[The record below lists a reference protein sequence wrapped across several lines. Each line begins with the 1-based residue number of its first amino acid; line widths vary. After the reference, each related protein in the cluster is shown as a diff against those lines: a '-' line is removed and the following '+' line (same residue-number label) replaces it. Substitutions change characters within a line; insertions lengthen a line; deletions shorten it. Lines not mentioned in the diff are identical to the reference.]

1 MHTRLFVVSVLLA
14 LTLAACGQSDP
25 LEYSRQQLELQQ
37 QRAAAERAEQQAA
50 SMAPF
55 DQALGAAWRIFLAA
69 LPLVALGIGIDAYR
83 QRRRP
88 LVHVDPVTGTLP
100 APRAMIDSGEL
111 AGAMVEA
118 LAAYHRT
125 QQIAA
130 SQPRI
135 DKLNV
140 TIKEPSPLPQM
151 PLTAPALISTEPEA
165 PALPSIVELAD
176 VLPTVRGGHLAFGV
190 LPNGELLQL
199 PFGRAYHFLG
209 AGDTR
214 TGKTVM
220 LDSLIVQLHHMA
232 QRLPLSLYG
241 GDFKREL
248 AATWHAS
255 PLFSTIETQPSAIA
269 DMLVDLVEGPD
280 GVHRRYDR
288 FKVEGHQRGRII
300 RNVGDWRTITGEL
313 PKLSIVVL
321 DELNAVLEA
330 AKRSDRVA
338 ESLKVLLQTGAG
350 AGVYVLGGAQY
361 LSSAVFSR
369 DGSKQFVSRCLFG
382 AYDDTAARMMF
393 GSVDSAVRSQIDGTP
408 GRGLIRTVSQ
418 SQPQPF
424 QALHAGEQ
432 DILDA
437 ISGATRH
444 DSITPVAGSTASTAL
459 ETVKP
464 QDAGRVVTL
473 PEPAN
478 NLPQVAPEPATVEA
492 PDVPELERVQIVAL
506 ARAGIS
512 RGKICEQVYGA
523 RGGRGYTAVK
533 QTLDA
538 AGL

>member
-1 MHTRLFVVSVLLA
+1 MRVMFITALLT

-25 LEYSRQQLELQQ
+25 LAYSKASLELQQ
-37 QRAAAERAEQQAA
+37 AQRAAEQAQARQQALEPLDRAVAA
-50 SMAPF
+50 S
-55 DQALGAAWRIFLAA
+55 WRVFLAA
-69 LPLVALGIGIDAYR
+69 LPLVALGISVDAYR

-88 LVHVDPVTGTLP
+88 LVTPNHAGQLPV
-100 APRAMIDSGEL
+100 PRAMIDSGEL

-135 DKLNV
+135 DKLSITV
-140 TIKEPSPLPQM
+140 KQPAALPQI
-151 PLTAPALISTEPEA
+151 PPAAPALISTEPEA

-176 VLPTVRGGHLAFGV
+176 VLPRVRGGHLAFGM

-255 PLFSTIETQPSAIA
+255 PLFSTIETQPGAIA

-288 FKVEGHQRGRII
+288 FKVEGQQRGRII

-313 PKLSIVVL
+313 PRLSIVVL
-321 DELNAVLEA
+321 DEINAVLEA

-393 GSVDSAVRSQIDGTP
+393 GTVDSAVRSQIDGTP

-418 SQPQPF
+418 AQPQPF

-437 ISGATRH
+437 IAT
-444 DSITPVAGSTASTAL
+444 IPTPIPTERTLAAVPVNAVPVHSEATNHEQAREVGTFNHA
-459 ETVKP
+459 P
-464 QDAGRVVTL
+464 QTPAQADEL
-473 PEPAN
+473 PER
-478 NLPQVAPEPATVEA
+478 
-492 PDVPELERVQIVAL
+492 ERIEILAL
-506 ARAGIS
+506 ARAGVP
-512 RGKICEQVYGA
+512 RGKIADQVH
-523 RGGRGYTAVK
+523 GGRGKYGAIK
-533 QTLDA
+533 ALLDA

>member
-1 MHTRLFVVSVLLA
+1 MRILFITALLTLA
-14 LTLAACGQSDP
+14 LAACGQPDS
-25 LEYSRQQLELQQ
+25 LEFSRQQLELQQ

-55 DQALGAAWRIFLAA
+55 DQAVGAAWRVFLAA
-69 LPLVALGIGIDAYR
+69 LPLVALGIGVDAYR

-88 LVHVDPVTGTLP
+88 LVTPNHAGQLPV
-100 APRAMIDSGEL
+100 PRAMIDSGEL
-111 AGAMVEA
+111 AGAMVQA
-118 LAAYHRT
+118 LQAYHNT

-135 DKLNV
+135 DKL
-140 TIKEPSPLPQM
+140 TITVKE
-151 PLTAPALISTEPEA
+151 APALEA
-165 PALPSIVELAD
+165 FPRRLPATDAPLIAASDMPALPSIVELSD
-176 VLPTVRGGHLAFGV
+176 VLPTVRGGHLAFGM

-248 AATWHAS
+248 AATWHGS

-288 FKVEGHQRGRII
+288 FKHEGQQRGRII
-300 RNVGDWRTITGEL
+300 RNVGDWRSITGEL
-313 PKLSIVVL
+313 PRLSIVVL
-321 DELNAVLEA
+321 DEINAVLEA

-382 AYDDTAARMMF
+382 TYDDTAARMMF

-424 QALHAGEQ
+424 QALHTGEQ

-437 ISGATRH
+437 IASIHAPVPDGRTLQAVAVNAVPAHSEATNH
-444 DSITPVAGSTASTAL
+444 EQACEVGTFIQPTQSTAQAD
-459 ETVKP
+459 E
-464 QDAGRVVTL
+464 L
-473 PEPAN
+473 PER
-478 NLPQVAPEPATVEA
+478 
-492 PDVPELERVQIVAL
+492 ERIEILAL
-506 ARAGIS
+506 ARAGVA
-512 RGKICEQVYGA
+512 RGKIADQVH
-523 RGGRGYTAVK
+523 GGRGKYAAIK
-533 QTLDA
+533 ALLDA

>member
-1 MHTRLFVVSVLLA
+1 MRTLILLFFA
-14 LTLAACGQSDP
+14 LTLAACGQPDS

-37 QRAAAERAEQQAA
+37 QRAVAQRAEQQAA

-55 DQALGAAWRIFLAA
+55 DQAVGAAWRIVLAA
-69 LPLVALGIGIDAYR
+69 LPLVALGIGVDAYR

-88 LVHVDPVTGTLP
+88 LVTPNHAGQLPV
-100 APRAMIDSGEL
+100 PRAMIDSGEL

-130 SQPRI
+130 AQPRI
-135 DKLNV
+135 DKLNITV
-140 TIKEPSPLPQM
+140 KEPAAFPQI

-288 FKVEGHQRGRII
+288 FKHEGQQRGRII

-313 PKLSIVVL
+313 PRLSIVVL
-321 DELNAVLEA
+321 DEINAVLEA

-393 GSVDSAVRSQIDGTP
+393 GGNVDSAVRSQINGAP
-408 GRGLIRTVSQ
+408 GRGLIRTVVQ
-418 SQPQPF
+418 AQPQPF
-424 QALHAGEQ
+424 QALHVGEQ

-437 ISGATRH
+437 I
-444 DSITPVAGSTASTAL
+444 ASVTTCGESSLVRVVSPSSAL
-459 ETVKP
+459 ESPSVLAVGSAESIPKAP
-464 QDAGRVVTL
+464 
-473 PEPAN
+473 P
-478 NLPQVAPEPATVEA
+478 NLPQTMLESPTVE
-492 PDVPELERVQIVAL
+492 VPEIEKVQMIAL
-506 ARAGIS
+506 AQAGIS
-512 RGKICEQVYGA
+512 RTKICQQLYGVSA
-523 RGGRGYTAVK
+523 GRAYERVK
-533 QTLDA
+533 QTLNA

>member
-1 MHTRLFVVSVLLA
+1 MRVSPLLA
-14 LTLAACGQSDP
+14 GAALTLALAACGQSNS

-37 QRAAAERAEQQAA
+37 QRAAAERAEQRADALEPVSRVA
-50 SMAPF
+50 SF
-55 DQALGAAWRIFLAA
+55 TWYALLAVVPVLA
-69 LPLVALGIGIDAYR
+69 VGVALDTYL
-83 QRRRP
+83 QRRKA
-88 LVHVDPVTGTLP
+88 LVYPNHAGQLPV
-100 APRAMIDSGEL
+100 PRAMIDSGEL

-118 LAAYHRT
+118 LGAYHRT

-135 DKLNV
+135 DKLNITV
-140 TIKEPSPLPQM
+140 KEPSPLPQI
-151 PLTAPALISTEPEA
+151 PLTAPGLITAQPEA
-165 PALPSIVELAD
+165 PVLPSIVELAD
-176 VLPTVRGGHLAFGV
+176 VLPTVRGGHLAFGM

-248 AATWHAS
+248 AATWSNS
-255 PLFSTIETQPSAIA
+255 PLFAAIETQPGAIA

-280 GVHRRYDR
+280 GVHRRYDL
-288 FKVEGHQRGRII
+288 FKQAGQERGRII
-300 RNVGDWRTITGEL
+300 RNIGEWKTITGEL
-313 PKLSIVVL
+313 PRLSIVVL
-321 DELNAVLEA
+321 DEINAVLEA

-361 LSSAVFSR
+361 LSTAVFSR

-382 AYDDTAARMMF
+382 AYDDTSARMMF
-393 GSVDSAVRSQIDGTP
+393 GGNVDTSIRAQIDGTP

-418 SQPQPF
+418 AQPQPF

-432 DILDA
+432 DILAA
-437 ISGATRH
+437 IATISA
-444 DSITPVAGSTASTAL
+444 DGKAQPTYAVSPSTAQESPKAL
-459 ETVKP
+459 IVGSAEI
-464 QDAGRVVTL
+464 L
-473 PEPAN
+473 PET
-478 NLPQVAPEPATVEA
+478 PETTAHSTMETPTVE
-492 PDVPELERVQIVAL
+492 VPEIEKVQMIAL
-506 ARAGIS
+506 AQAGIS
-512 RGKICEQVYGA
+512 RTKICQQLYGVSA
-523 RGGRGYTAVK
+523 GRAYERVK
-533 QTLDA
+533 QTLNA

>member
-1 MHTRLFVVSVLLA
+1 MKYRPLLA
-14 LTLAACGQSDP
+14 SAALTLTLAACGLPDS
-25 LEYSRQQLELQQ
+25 LAYSRQQLELQQ
-37 QRAAAERAEQQAA
+37 QRAAAERAEHQAA

-55 DQALGAAWRIFLAA
+55 DRAVAASWRVFLAA
-69 LPLVALGIGIDAYR
+69 LPFVALGIGIDAYR
-83 QRRRP
+83 RRAVP
-88 LVHVDPVTGTLP
+88 LVTPNHAGQLPV
-100 APRAMIDSGEL
+100 PRAMIDSGEL
-111 AGAMVEA
+111 AGAMVQALHQFHATQA
-118 LAAYHRT
+118 LAAT
-125 QQIAA
+125 
-130 SQPRI
+130 QPRI
-135 DKLNV
+135 DKLNITV
-140 TIKEPSPLPQM
+140 KEPSPLPQM
-151 PLTAPALISTEPEA
+151 PPAVPSLIAAEPEA
-165 PALPSIVELAD
+165 LALPSIVELAD

-232 QRLPLSLYG
+232 QRLPLSLHG

-288 FKVEGHQRGRII
+288 FKHEGQQRGRII

-313 PKLSIVVL
+313 PRLSIVVL
-321 DELNAVLEA
+321 DEINAVLEA

-393 GSVDSAVRSQIDGTP
+393 GSVDSAVRAQIDGTP

-437 ISGATRH
+437 IATIPTYGQSTPVYTVNPSNAQESPKALVVGSGESST
-444 DSITPVAGSTASTAL
+444 ITPQ
-459 ETVKP
+459 K
-464 QDAGRVVTL
+464 L
-473 PEPAN
+473 PEN
-478 NLPQVAPEPATVEA
+478 TPESPTVE
-492 PDVPELERVQIVAL
+492 VPEIEKVQMIAL
-506 ARAGIS
+506 AQAGIS
-512 RGKICEQVYGA
+512 RTKICQQLYGVSA
-523 RGGRGYTAVK
+523 GRAYERVK
-533 QTLDA
+533 QTLNA

>member
-1 MHTRLFVVSVLLA
+1 MRLLA
-14 LTLAACGQSDP
+14 PLILVLTLAACGQSDP
-25 LEYSRQQLELQQ
+25 LAYSKSQLELQ
-37 QRAAAERAEQQAA
+37 AAQQAA
-50 SMAPF
+50 QQAQARQEALEPF
-55 DQALGAAWRIFLAA
+55 DRAVGVAWRIFLAA
-69 LPLVALGIGIDAYR
+69 LPLVALGIGVDAYR

-88 LVHVDPVTGTLP
+88 LVTPNHAGQLPV
-100 APRAMIDSGEL
+100 PRAMIDSGEL
-111 AGAMVEA
+111 AGAMVQA

-135 DKLNV
+135 DKLNITV
-140 TIKEPSPLPQM
+140 KE
-151 PLTAPALISTEPEA
+151 APALEATPHRLPETGA
-165 PALPSIVELAD
+165 PLIAASDMPALPSIVELSD

-255 PLFSTIETQPSAIA
+255 PLFSTIETQPGAIA

-288 FKVEGHQRGRII
+288 FKHEGQQRGRII
-300 RNVGDWRTITGEL
+300 RNVGDWRSITGEL

-321 DELNAVLEA
+321 DEINAVLEA

-393 GSVDSAVRSQIDGTP
+393 GSIDSAIRSQIDGTP

-418 SQPQPF
+418 AQPQPF

-432 DILDA
+432 DILAA
-437 ISGATRH
+437 IASATGHCGRAH
-444 DSITPVAGSTASTAL
+444 AAGSSASTAL
-459 ETVKP
+459 ETYKARYAE
-464 QDAGRVVTL
+464 QVVTL
-473 PEPAN
+473 PEPAT

-492 PDVPELERVQIVAL
+492 ADVPELERVQIVAL
-506 ARAGIS
+506 AKAGIS

-523 RGGRGYTAVK
+523 RGGRGYAAVK

>member
-1 MHTRLFVVSVLLA
+1 MHTRFFVVSTLLTFA
-14 LTLAACGQSDP
+14 LAGCGQSDP
-25 LEYSRQQLELQQ
+25 LAYSNAQLEYQARLVES
-37 QRAAAERAEQQAA
+37 ERAEARATALEPFERAVGA
-50 SMAPF
+50 S
-55 DQALGAAWRIFLAA
+55 WRLALAA
-69 LPLVALGIGIDAYR
+69 LPLVALGIGVDAYR
-83 QRRRP
+83 RRATPLIRP
-88 LVHVDPVTGTLP
+88 DERGQLPVVRAQIETGQLTE
-100 APRAMIDSGEL
+100 AFTA
-111 AGAMVEA
+111 A
-118 LAAYHRT
+118 LAAFHT
-125 QQIAA
+125 QQLAA
-130 SQPRI
+130 AQRPVI
-135 DKLNV
+135 DKLSITV
-140 TIKEPSPLPQM
+140 KEPSIPQLPAVARS
-151 PLTAPALISTEPEA
+151 LECAESEA

-176 VLPTVRGGHLAFGV
+176 VLPTVRGGHLAFGM

-199 PFGRAYHFLG
+199 PFGKAYHFLC

-214 TGKTVM
+214 SGKTVQ

-232 QRLPLSLYG
+232 QRLPISLYG

-255 PLFSTIETQPSAIA
+255 PLFSTIETQPGAIA

-280 GVHRRYDR
+280 GIHRRYDT
-288 FKVEGHQRGRII
+288 FKHEGQQRGRII

-321 DELNAVLEA
+321 DEINAVLEA

-393 GSVDSAVRSQIDGTP
+393 GSVDSAIRSQIDGTP

-437 ISGATRH
+437 IASIHAPVSAGRTLQAVAVNAVPAHSEATNHKQAREVGTF
-444 DSITPVAGSTASTAL
+444 IQPTQSTAQAD
-459 ETVKP
+459 E
-464 QDAGRVVTL
+464 L
-473 PEPAN
+473 PER
-478 NLPQVAPEPATVEA
+478 
-492 PDVPELERVQIVAL
+492 ERIEILAL
-506 ARAGIS
+506 ARAGVP
-512 RGKICEQVYGA
+512 RGKIADQVH
-523 RGGRGYTAVK
+523 GGRGKYAAIK
-533 QTLDA
+533 ALLDA
-538 AGL
+538 ARL